1 MQTNEYNPESKKGIH
16 EDVIRE
22 IDTITASWEGIM
34 QRESVH
40 EAVRRFYESDDRLN
54 VELPMETLPEH
65 VIQQQQVNLNQRLQD
80 MVATI
85 KRLLDFQEY
94 PQTQGNKRAIRIAIN
109 ALLSAVYEDMHG
121 GRNPHNDNK
130 IHPSANP
137 HTDPRHTLEFLENS
151 LKKPILCPWHI
162 DNPDYCID
170 IIQESTNQ
178 NWAN

>member
-1 MQTNEYNPESKKGIH
+1 MYTSYHTSVHLLIRSLKFRLYLFSLFRALLESPLCFLNLFANNSDQYQSEINMQTNEYNPESKKGIH

-85 KRLLDFQEY
+85 KCLLDFQEY

-109 ALLSAVYEDMHG
+109 ALLSAVCEW
-121 GRNPHNDNK
+121 
-130 IHPSANP
+130 
-137 HTDPRHTLEFLENS
+137 TLFSEWFF
-151 LKKPILCPWHI
+151 
-162 DNPDYCID
+162 
-170 IIQESTNQ
+170 
-178 NWAN
+178 